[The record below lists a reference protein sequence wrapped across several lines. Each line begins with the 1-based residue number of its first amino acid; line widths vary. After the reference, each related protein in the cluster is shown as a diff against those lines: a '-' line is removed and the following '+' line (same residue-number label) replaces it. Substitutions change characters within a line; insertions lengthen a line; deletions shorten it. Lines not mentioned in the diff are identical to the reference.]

1 MKKINLFGLSGL
13 NIIIYLILIFIL
25 FAAIVQIWNFTN
37 KIIISPNEFSDL
49 KIENPVIRPV
59 KGAELHLNPE
69 ILKSDRVIYQK
80 VQRNEFIRKTM
91 YSLIYF
97 VLFGLLV
104 LQLRKL
110 LYSIRQKPFLI
121 KDNLLV
127 VRNISYL
134 LFAWVIIDF
143 LLYQSVQFFI
153 PLSLVQDN
161 YNYIPLNK
169 GFLISLMVSINYSLL
184 LAAFS
189 FYVISVSFKE
199 GLELKEQ
206 TDLTI

>member
-1 MKKINLFGLSGL
+1 MKKFNSFKLSGL
-13 NIIIYLILIFIL
+13 NIIISLILVFIS
-25 FAAIVQIWNFTN
+25 FSAIAGIWTFTN
-37 KIIISPNEFSDL
+37 KIIIHPNEFDDL

-69 ILKSDRVIYQK
+69 MLKNDQVIYQK
-80 VQRNEFIRKTM
+80 VQRNEFIREII
-91 YSLIYF
+91 SRFINLI
-97 VLFGLLV
+97 LFGLLV

-110 LYSIRQKPFLI
+110 LQSIRKKPFLI
-121 KDNLLV
+121 KDNLIV
-127 VRNISYL
+127 VNNIAFV

-153 PLSLVQDN
+153 PLSLVKDN
-161 YNYIPLNK
+161 YNYVPLNVGVLS
-169 GFLISLMVSINYSLL
+169 GFFFSVNYGLL

-189 FYVISVSFKE
+189 FYVISVVFKE
-199 GLELKEQ
+199 GLKLKEQ

>member
-1 MKKINLFGLSGL
+1 MKKFRSLSLSGL
-13 NIIIYLILIFIL
+13 NMIIYLILIFL
-25 FAAIVQIWNFTN
+25 SFAVIVQTWNFTN
-37 KIIISPNEFSDL
+37 KIIISPNEFDEL

-59 KGAELHLNPE
+59 KGAELHLNSE
-69 ILKSDRVIYQK
+69 ILKTDKVIYQK
-80 VQRNEFIRKTM
+80 IQRNEFIRET
-91 YSLIYF
+91 IYDLLYL
-97 VLFGLLV
+97 VLLGLLV

-110 LYSIRQKPFLI
+110 ISSIRQKPFLI
-121 KDNLLV
+121 KDNLIV
-127 VRNISYL
+127 VRNISNL

-153 PLSLVQDN
+153 PLSLVIDS

-169 GFLISLMVSINYSLL
+169 GFLSSFLFSINYSLL

-189 FYVISVSFKE
+189 FYVISVVFKE

>member
-1 MKKINLFGLSGL
+1 MKTFKSFRLSGI
-13 NIIIYLILIFIL
+13 NVIIYLILIFIS
-25 FAAIVQIWNFTN
+25 FAAIAHIWTFND
-37 KIIISPNEFSDL
+37 KVIINPNEFDDL
-49 KIENPVIRPV
+49 KIENPVIRQV
-59 KGAELHLNPE
+59 KDAVLT
-69 ILKSDRVIYQK
+69 LKPKKKKNNEVIYQK
-80 VQRNEFIRKTM
+80 IQRNELIRRTL
-91 YSLIYF
+91 YSLIF
-97 VLFGLLV
+97 LVLFGILI

-110 LYSIRQKPFLI
+110 IYSIRQKPFFI
-121 KDNLLV
+121 KNNLNI

-169 GFLISLMVSINYSLL
+169 GFLSSFMFSINYSLL

-189 FYVISVSFKE
+189 FYVVSVAFKE
-199 GLELKEQ
+199 GIELKEQ
-206 TDLTI
+206 SDLTI

>member
-1 MKKINLFGLSGL
+1 MKKFDSLSLSGL
-13 NIIIYLILIFIL
+13 NIIIYLILIFL
-25 FAAIVQIWNFTN
+25 SFAVIVQTWNFTN
-37 KIIISPNEFSDL
+37 KIIISPNEFDEL

-59 KGAELHLNPE
+59 KGAELYLNSE
-69 ILKSDRVIYQK
+69 ILKTDKVIYQK
-80 VQRNEFIRKTM
+80 IQRNEFIRET
-91 YSLIYF
+91 IYDLLYL
-97 VLFGLLV
+97 VLLGLLV
-104 LQLRKL
+104 LKLRKL
-110 LYSIRQKPFLI
+110 IYSIRQKPFLI
-121 KDNLLV
+121 KDNLIV
-127 VRNISYL
+127 VRNISNL

-153 PLSLVQDN
+153 PLSLVKDS

-169 GFLISLMVSINYSLL
+169 GFLSSFLFSINYSLL

-189 FYVISVSFKE
+189 FYVISVVFKE

>member
-1 MKKINLFGLSGL
+1 MKTYKSLRLSGI
-13 NIIIYLILIFIL
+13 NIIIYVILIFIS
-25 FAAIVQIWNFTN
+25 FAAIAQIWNFTN
-37 KIIISPNEFSDL
+37 KIIINPNEFDDL
-49 KIENPVIRPV
+49 KIESPIIRPV

-69 ILKSDRVIYQK
+69 ILKSDKVLYQK
-80 VQRNEFIRKTM
+80 IQRNEFIRKTL
-91 YSLIYF
+91 YSFIYL

-110 LYSIRQKPFLI
+110 LYSIRQKPFFI

-161 YNYIPLNK
+161 YNYVPLNK
-169 GFLISLMVSINYSLL
+169 FFFLSFMVSINYSLL

-189 FYVISVSFKE
+189 FYVVSVAFKE
-199 GLELKEQ
+199 GIELKEQ
-206 TDLTI
+206 SDLTI